1 MEMNPNILAYPC
13 PFCQAQPGESCVML
27 DGVTPYPR
35 PHFNREPVTTYRQL
49 TDTERADRDT
59 LQWLTNVI
67 VRGNGF

>member
-1 MEMNPNILAYPC
+1 
-13 PFCQAQPGESCVML
+13 ML

-49 TDTERADRDT
+49 TETEQADKNT